1 MDVLLSLLAFKC
13 VTMDAHRGYSLWFAK
28 FLHAVCFK
36 FIDIFANVKLV
47 FGYGQAE
54 QLWILGPTG
63 I

>member
-1 MDVLLSLLAFKC
+1 MHIGVIACGLLI
-13 VTMDAHRGYSLWFAK
+13 

>member
-1 MDVLLSLLAFKC
+1 
-13 VTMDAHRGYSLWFAK
+13 
-28 FLHAVCFK
+28 VCFK

-54 QLWILGPTG
+54 QIWILGSTG